1 MVVTAGVLT
10 PFEIEFLYHIQRDCA
25 WFMLVRLYAQHTI
38 LYSSLLPFYFFNL
51 GLQKSQLRHE
61 VLNKTIHF
69 SSKDDMRKKASFTF
83 TQWWKMK
90 KKSSKSLRSQIFEI
104 EIQFTKWNCRI
115 YYWTEYFCN
124 VQLILGFVCSVT
136 FWPKIKLK

>member
-83 TQWWKMK
+83 TQWWKTK
-90 KKSSKSLRSQIFEI
+90 KKSSNSLSSRHLRNQISVLLNKIAESMI
-104 EIQFTKWNCRI
+104 ELNVFVI
-115 YYWTEYFCN
+115 YNLFQN
-124 VQLILGFVCSVT
+124 MFV
-136 FWPKIKLK
+136 L

>member
-83 TQWWKMK
+83 TQWWKTK
-90 KKSSKSLRSQIFEI
+90 KKSSKSLSWRHLRNQISVLLNKIAESMI
-104 EIQFTKWNCRI
+104 ELNVFVI
-115 YYWTEYFCN
+115 YNLFQN
-124 VQLILGFVCSVT
+124 MFV
-136 FWPKIKLK
+136 L

>member
-69 SSKDDMRKKASFTF
+69 SSKDDMRKKASFTIS
-83 TQWWKMK
+83 QWWKTK
-90 KKSSKSLRSQIFEI
+90 KKSSNSLSWRHLRNQISVLLNKIAESMI
-104 EIQFTKWNCRI
+104 ELNVFVI
-115 YYWTEYFCN
+115 YNLFQN
-124 VQLILGFVCSVT
+124 MFV
-136 FWPKIKLK
+136 L

>member
-83 TQWWKMK
+83 TQWWKTK
-90 KKSSKSLRSQIFEI
+90 KKSSNSISSRHLRNQISVLLNKIAESMI
-104 EIQFTKWNCRI
+104 ELNVFVI
-115 YYWTEYFCN
+115 YNLFQN
-124 VQLILGFVCSVT
+124 MFV
-136 FWPKIKLK
+136 L

>member
-69 SSKDDMRKKASFTF
+69 SSKDDMRKKASFTIS
-83 TQWWKMK
+83 QWWKIK
-90 KKSSKSLRSQIFEI
+90 KKSSNSLSSPHLWNQISVLLNKIAESMI
-104 EIQFTKWNCRI
+104 ELNVFVI
-115 YYWTEYFCN
+115 YNLFQN
-124 VQLILGFVCSVT
+124 MVVL
-136 FWPKIKLK
+136 

>member
-69 SSKDDMRKKASFTF
+69 SSKDDMRKKASFTIS
-83 TQWWKMK
+83 QWWKIK
-90 KKSSKSLRSQIFEI
+90 KKSSNSLSSRHLRNQISVLLNKIAESMI
-104 EIQFTKWNCRI
+104 ELNVFVI
-115 YYWTEYFCN
+115 YNLFQN
-124 VQLILGFVCSVT
+124 MFV
-136 FWPKIKLK
+136 L